1 MRTRS
6 MAGASAL
13 LLLMSSSS
21 LAQSLGES
29 AKKAEEQ
36 RKTVAG
42 KSIRIEAVQS
52 PALELKAIRLDKPTV
67 EHYVDARVAMARLWH
82 RDLKLYERVRA
93 AMGSARTLDE
103 LCRAL
108 DSEPQVKEVFAL
120 YNYSAEEFLATE
132 LSISQAQRLTEG
144 GFEMSSLSAEE
155 RANYDF
161 AGRHMVWLS
170 LMRGRMHKAEAG
182 LSLWR

>member
-6 MAGASAL
+6 MAGACAL
-13 LLLMSSSS
+13 LLLMSASSW
-21 LAQSLGES
+21 AQTLGES
-29 AKKAEEQ
+29 ARKAEEQ

-52 PALELKAIRLDKPTV
+52 PVLELKAIPLDKPTV
-67 EHYVDARVAMARLWH
+67 QHYVNARIAMAKLWH
-82 RDLKLYERVRA
+82 RDMKLYERVRA
-93 AMGSARTLDE
+93 AMGTARTLNE

-108 DSEPQVKEVFAL
+108 DSEPQVKEILAL
-120 YNYSAEEFLATE
+120 YTYSAEEFLAME
-132 LSISQAQRLTEG
+132 LSINQAQRLTEG

-170 LMRGRMHKAEAG
+170 LMRGRIHKAEAG